1 MLFYETEEFD
11 WSSYFTF
18 FFLPQRL
25 IQIEGTHSFQIL
37 MVIPVSRDKN
47 KSTGKS
53 KNQIKEKKQ
62 VIELY
67 ELKELAW
74 THSR

>member
-11 WSSYFTF
+11 LFILLF

-25 IQIEGTHSFQIL
+25 IQIDGTHSFQIL
-37 MVIPVSRDKN
+37 MDIPVSRDKN

-67 ELKELAW
+67 ELKELA
-74 THSR
+74 